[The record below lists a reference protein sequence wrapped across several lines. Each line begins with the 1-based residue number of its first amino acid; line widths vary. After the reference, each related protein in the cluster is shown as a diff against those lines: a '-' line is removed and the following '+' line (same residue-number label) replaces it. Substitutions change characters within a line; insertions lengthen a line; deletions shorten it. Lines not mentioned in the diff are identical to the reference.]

1 MTDTTREHMLESIIV
16 DLCEAE
22 LTWYEIQERTG
33 LSEERA
39 REIEEVID
47 GLIFPTGESIKW
59 YCDVERISRLNIC
72 GEWHKLAKWFED
84 GLSPSEAIDKYLERS

>member
-1 MTDTTREHMLESIIV
+1 MVMIGAKIAANFKCFLVSSFIV
-16 DLCEAE
+16 FFLVCEAE

-47 GLIFPTGESIKW
+47 
-59 YCDVERISRLNIC
+59 DVFERYFALMSK
-72 GEWHKLAKWFED
+72 H
-84 GLSPSEAIDKYLERS
+84 SY